1 MDKLILSIIF
11 FFYPKPLPRVLISQ
25 YISLLPNCDMC
36 INLCDV
42 NRAVSEH
49 FLNVADVDIGFQ
61 EAGGEGVAEHVR
73 GDVQVDGGEGAVFVN
88 HAANGLVGQGSAGL
102 IHKKM
107 CRGAYFGGKAAAVFI
122 ENVDN
127 VIGGK
132 LYVALLVTFSIY
144 EDSSVD
150 KVHVIIFQIAELT
163 YSYAGGE

>member
-11 FFYPKPLPRVLISQ
+11 FSHPKPLPRVLISQ
-25 YISLLPNCDMC
+25 YISLLPHRDMC

-42 NRAVSEH
+42 NRTVPEH

-61 EAGGEGVAEHVR
+61 EAGGESVAEHVR
-73 GDVQVDGGEGAVFVN
+73 GDVQVNGGEGAVFVN

-107 CRGAYFGGKAAAVFI
+107 CRGGYFGGKAAAVFI

-132 LYVALLVTFSIY
+132 LYVALFVTFSVY
-144 EDSSVD
+144 EDGSVD
-150 KVHVIIFQIAELT
+150 EIYIVIFEIA
-163 YSYAGGE
+163 